1 MTQAIDEPALL
12 RRLREGQD
20 AAFSELFEEHA
31 PAVRRLALGLAKDRN
46 EAEDITAE
54 TFFRVLRAV
63 KRGSGPTDNIRAYL
77 LTVARRVSWE
87 WKGAVQDVPV
97 TDDELT
103 SRAGAAESNPSRA
116 AEHSLITKAFT
127 SLPERWRTVLW
138 QTEVEGAKPAVVAP
152 QIGLSPNATAALA
165 RRARLGLRAAYLQA
179 HLATTRSEGG
189 CRSVLEKL
197 GGYTAGSVT
206 GAEAD
211 RISAHLASCAR
222 CRATHD
228 ELRDVCF
235 SLRANANG
243 IAVAGVA
250 AATDAGAAGTTGAAG
265 ATGAAATSGASAS
278 WSGAVK
284 TAFTSAKVKVGIAV
298 ASTAAAGVFGFSVGP
313 AMTEYAGEYFGL
325 VGEQGIS
332 QTTSDSEPSLERG
345 PDNGYP
351 VPDAS
356 RTRDGESSTHE
367 TRRTR
372 ERDDRPLQ
380 QASPTPESTLP
391 SPEPAT
397 ALPEQEKSHVDVAGG
412 AKPRTKVTPDAP
424 SKRPG
429 GPRSTEPPPR
439 TEPSKR
445 SAPPS
450 DEKPPATSDTS
461 PSTSPNQG
469 PGPGRSSYE
478 KCVDDYYY
486 TDTYNERRNRREV
499 HEFSYTDGEGYEVYE
514 YYYDNGRYESY
525 EYYWYDSCP

>member
-20 AAFSELFEEHA
+20 AAFSELFEQHA
-31 PAVRRLALGLAKDRN
+31 PAVRRLALGLAKDRA

-63 KRGSGPTDNIRAYL
+63 KRGSGPRDNIRAYL

-87 WKGAVQDVPV
+87 WKGAAQDVPV
-97 TDDELT
+97 SDDELT
-103 SRAGAAESNPSRA
+103 SRAGVAESNPSRA

-179 HLATTRSEGG
+179 HLATSKSDGG

-211 RISAHLASCAR
+211 RISAHLAGCAR

-250 AATDAGAAGTTGAAG
+250 AVAGAGESGAAGAAGTSSSL
-265 ATGAAATSGASAS
+265 SGAF
-278 WSGAVK
+278 K
-284 TAFTSAKVKVGIAV
+284 TAFTTVKVKVGIAV

-313 AMTEYAGEYFGL
+313 AMTESASEYFGL

-332 QTTSDSEPSLERG
+332 QTAPDNSPSLERG
-345 PDNGYP
+345 PDDGYP
-351 VPDAS
+351 LPGVS
-356 RTRDGESSTHE
+356 RTKDGESSTRDT
-367 TRRTR
+367 TRTQDG
-372 ERDDRPLQ
+372 DDRQNQRP
-380 QASPTPESTLP
+380 APTSEPTAAPQPTTLP
-391 SPEPAT
+391 KPDKQQVDVTAGADSPVTVTPGASSKAQGGSRSPEP
-397 ALPEQEKSHVDVAGG
+397 PS
-412 AKPRTKVTPDAP
+412 RTAP
-424 SKRPG
+424 S
-429 GPRSTEPPPR
+429 E
-439 TEPSKR
+439 R
-445 SAPPS
+445 SAPS
-450 DEKPPATSDTS
+450 SEKNPPA
-461 PSTSPNQG
+461 PSTTSSAPPPSQG
-469 PGPGRSSYE
+469 AEPGRSSYE

-486 TDTYNERRNRREV
+486 SDTYNDRRNRREV
-499 HEFSYTDGEGYEVYE
+499 HEFSYTDGEGYESYE

>member
-20 AAFSELFEEHA
+20 AAFSELFEQHA
-31 PAVRRLALGLAKDRN
+31 PAVRRLALGLAKDRA

-63 KRGSGPTDNIRAYL
+63 KRGNGPKDNIRAYL

-179 HLATTRSEGG
+179 HLATSKSDGG

-206 GAEAD
+206 GTEAE
-211 RISAHLASCAR
+211 RISAHLAACAR
-222 CRATHD
+222 CHATHD

-235 SLRANANG
+235 SLRASANG
-243 IAVAGVA
+243 IAVAGAA
-250 AATDAGAAGTTGAAG
+250 AATGVGASGV
-265 ATGAAATSGASAS
+265 SGASGAS
-278 WSGAVK
+278 LSGAFK

-313 AMTEYAGEYFGL
+313 AMTETASEYFGL
-325 VGEQGIS
+325 VGEQGMS
-332 QTTSDSEPSLERG
+332 QTAPDNAPSLERG

-351 VPDAS
+351 LPGLS
-356 RTRDGESSTHE
+356 RTRDGESSTRD
-367 TRRTR
+367 TR
-372 ERDDRPLQ
+372 DPKDRQDRSSQ
-380 QASPTPESTLP
+380 QPVPASEPP
-391 SPEPAT
+391 SPEPT
-397 ALPEQEKSHVDVAGG
+397 VALPKPGTPQVAVPAG
-412 AKPRTKVTPDAP
+412 ARSEVTVTPEAT
-424 SKRPG
+424 SRASRG
-429 GPRSTEPPPR
+429 SRTSEPPPR
-439 TEPSKR
+439 TGSPER

-450 DEKPPATSDTS
+450 ERNRPTTSDTTS
-461 PSTSPNQG
+461 TAPPSQG
-469 PGPGRSSYE
+469 PGPGRSAYE
-478 KCVDDYYY
+478 MCVDDSYSS
-486 TDTYNERRNRREV
+486 DTYNSKRNRREV
-499 HEFSYTDGEGYEVYE
+499 HQFSYADGEGYESYE